1 MSLTISD
8 SVATLSVQSIA
19 EVPAQFRALVKEQLA
34 DPGDLEADGVWRS
47 FQTPLDLESEKPNR
61 KAGYCCIDPL
71 RMICVYGSHRPGECP
86 STVVEIEV
94 NGPQPSQAEREE
106 AANQARAQRTQAAQE
121 AQQRAQ
127 DVWARGELD
136 LAEHAYLQARG
147 VLEWARP
154 VAGRCV
160 RRFASSNTLIVPMMD
175 AAGALWNRQA
185 ISADGRKRFLPG
197 GRIEG
202 LALWVPAPP
211 ASGARWHA
219 AEGFAK
225 ALAVSGATG
234 CSCLCAF
241 TASNLAAA
249 IGAHAGAILPQGVIA
264 ADGDQAGRTAVAEAQ
279 ARFPALGVVFPPDG
293 AGDWNDLLVAQG
305 PAAVKAALTAPAPI
319 RIEGPQPLMRPVESG
334 EEYPVDR
341 LGEFAPMIRRIAEV
355 AAVDPALVGQSFL
368 GAVSVA
374 TQGLGDL
381 LIDGRCCPSSLYLLT
396 VAGSGERK
404 TTIDRLLLAEHRRW
418 QKERLDRRDAAVL
431 DSQFSREAHAVAKAG
446 ILRDA
451 KRSAGD
457 AKAALQALGP
467 EPSDPPTE
475 VLLLED
481 VSLEGMVKLLL
492 NNRPSCGVISD
503 EGGRLLNGWSLS
515 QEHATRT
522 ISGYS
527 SLWDGSPLVTV
538 RAGAGLTALYGRRVT
553 LHWQA
558 QPGVAQL
565 IFGNPQFADQGFL
578 WRCLVAE
585 PAVSKPAE
593 YNPVDLTADPLVVN
607 YYQRIRQLLE
617 KPLPLAIRETGPTLE
632 LAPPKLVLSQAA
644 KACWIEH
651 YNHIESLAQSSGP
664 LFPIRGYARKCAELI
679 GRIACGLTLL
689 SNPAAAVIA
698 DDAIENAAVL
708 MLDYYLNEM
717 LRHFEGLQ
725 VGKEVV
731 LAQRLL
737 EWTCNREF
745 VYPSQVYQFGPYCIR
760 TRDQATKAISVLESH
775 GWLIRVPGGM
785 ELDGQKRRDVWRVI
799 REEATP

>member
-8 SVATLSVQSIA
+8 SNAVLSVQSLTEI
-19 EVPAQFRALVKEQLA
+19 PALFRALVKERLA
-34 DPGDLEADGVWRS
+34 DPGDLEADGQWRS
-47 FQTPLDLESEKPNR
+47 FQTPGDLDSAKPVR
-61 KAGYCCIDPL
+61 KAGYCCIDPA

-94 NGPQPSQAEREE
+94 TGTQPAQAEREE
-106 AANQARAQRTQAAQE
+106 RVNEAREHRAQTAQE
-121 AQQRAQ
+121 ARQRAQ
-127 DVWARGELD
+127 EVWARGDLD
-136 LAEHAYLQARG
+136 LADHAYLLARG
-147 VLEWARP
+147 VLDWARP

-160 RRFASSNTLIVPMMD
+160 RRFAASNTLIVPMMD
-175 AAGALWNRQA
+175 AAGDLWNRQA
-185 ISADGRKRFLPG
+185 IAADGRKRFLPG
-197 GRIEG
+197 GRLEG

-211 ASGARWHA
+211 ASGARWYGG
-219 AEGFAK
+219 EGFAK

-234 CSCLCAF
+234 CSCLCCF
-241 TASNLAAA
+241 TAGNLAAA
-249 IGAHAGAILPQGVIA
+249 IGAHAGAILSQGIIA
-264 ADGDQAGRTAVAEAQ
+264 ADNDQAGRTAVAEAQ
-279 ARFPALGVVFPPDG
+279 TRYPALGVVFPPDG
-293 AGDWNDLLVAQG
+293 AGDWNDLLLAQG
-305 PAAVKAALTAPAPI
+305 LDALKAALTAPAPL

-355 AAVDPALVGQSFL
+355 SAVDPALVGQSFL

-418 QKERLDRRDAAVL
+418 QKERLDRRDALTL
-431 DSQFSREAHAVAKAG
+431 DAQVSREAHAVAKAT

-451 KRSAGD
+451 KRGGD

-481 VSLEGMVKLLL
+481 VSLEGMVKLLI

-593 YNPVDLTADPLVVN
+593 YNPVDLTADPLVVT

-617 KPLPLAIRETGPTLE
+617 KPLPLAIRETSPALE
-632 LAPPKLVLSQAA
+632 LDPPKLVLSPAA
-644 KACWIEH
+644 KSSWIEH
-651 YNHIESLAQSSGP
+651 YNHIESLAQSGGP

-689 SNPAAAVIA
+689 SNPDATIIA
-698 DDAIENAAVL
+698 DDVIENAAVL

-717 LRHFEGLQ
+717 LRHFEGFQ
-725 VGKEVV
+725 VSKEVAQ
-731 LAQRLL
+731 AQRLL
-737 EWTCNREF
+737 EWMHDHDF
-745 VYPSQVYQFGPYCIR
+745 IYPRQVYQHGPYGIR
-760 TRDQATKAISVLESH
+760 TREQAHKAISVLESH